1 MDNPFIGLD
10 SATLATLKTEAVAC
24 LSAILK
30 NQSYALNGRSMTRAN
45 LNDVKSM
52 IGQVQ
57 AAQDIA
63 SGTTAQTTYVSFT
76 GAGASW

>member
-10 SATLATLKTEAVAC
+10 AATLATLKAEVLAC

-45 LNDVKSM
+45 LNDVKATL
-52 IGQVQ
+52 GQLQ
-57 AAQDIA
+57 SALDIA
-63 SGTTAQTTYVSFT
+63 NATTAQTTYVSFT
-76 GAGASW
+76 GQGGRW

>member
-10 SATLATLKTEAVAC
+10 AATLATLKAEVLAC

-45 LNDVKSM
+45 LNDVKATL
-52 IGQVQ
+52 GQLQ
-57 AAQDIA
+57 SALDIA
-63 SGTTAQTTYVSFT
+63 TVTTAQTTYVSFT
-76 GAGASW
+76 GQGGRW

>member
-10 SATLATLKTEAVAC
+10 AATLATLKAEVLAC

-45 LNDVKSM
+45 LNDVKATL
-52 IGQVQ
+52 GQLQ
-57 AAQDIA
+57 SALDIA
-63 SGTTAQTTYVSFT
+63 NATTAQPTYVSFT
-76 GAGASW
+76 GQGGRW